1 MIRLAAPDVS
11 VKLHR
16 RSVIGEFCDA
26 RGRIAATCAPSHA
39 AGGAQHV
46 SSRHEKI
53 KNWLH
58 EISNNY
64 VDYKFN
70 RKGELHFLNF
80 HILQQ

>member
-39 AGGAQHV
+39 ARRRAARV
-46 SSRHEKI
+46 VTAREDK
-53 KNWLH
+53 KLAT
-58 EISNNY
+58 
-64 VDYKFN
+64 
-70 RKGELHFLNF
+70 RNF
-80 HILQQ
+80 KQLCRL